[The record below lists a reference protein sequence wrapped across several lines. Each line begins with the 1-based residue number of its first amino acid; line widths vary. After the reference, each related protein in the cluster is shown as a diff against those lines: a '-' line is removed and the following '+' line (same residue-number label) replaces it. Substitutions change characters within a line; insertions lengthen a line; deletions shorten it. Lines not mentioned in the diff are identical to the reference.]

1 MGADPEPDASTARSE
16 KRIAAPDAPEAAQW
30 RVGYRRPPI
39 GARFRPGQSGNP
51 RGRPKGMPNLGT
63 VIAATLKEKVVVVTE
78 NDRQRRITK
87 LEVAVKQLVN
97 RAAKG
102 EARATQ
108 LLFALVEAN
117 ERRPGQPSPDRIAEP
132 DKFVIGEIVRRIA
145 RRAQ

>member
-1 MGADPEPDASTARSE
+1 MGAEPNPDAPIARAE
-16 KRIAAPDAPEAAQW
+16 ERIAAPDAPEAAQC
-30 RVGYRRPPI
+30 RVGYCRPPI

-63 VIAATLKEKVVVVTE
+63 VIAAALREKISVTE

-102 EARATQ
+102 EDRATQ
-108 LLFALVEAN
+108 LLFALIEAD
-117 ERRPGQPSPDRIAEP
+117 ERRPARPSPDRIVEA
-132 DKFVIGEIVRRIA
+132 DKFVMGEIVRRLG

>member
-1 MGADPEPDASTARSE
+1 MSADPEPEAPPARSE

-30 RVGYRRPPI
+30 RVGYCRPPI

-63 VIAATLKEKVVVVTE
+63 VIAATLKEKVVVTE

-117 ERRPGQPSPDRIAEP
+117 ERRPGRPEPDRIAEA
-132 DKFVIGEIVRRIA
+132 DTFVIGEIVRRIA